1 MKDPDQPERDEKVL
15 KKLARLFVEIPESTD
30 PAEIDSDLRAQGV
43 DVVRLGHRI
52 SEIVQTAAEKE
63 RLVWLDEYRQ
73 EISRKGSP
81 KVATPRAGIPKTRQ
95 ERLQRIE
102 ELQTRLAGEGLPVA
116 VGFKKLQDLSDED
129 LTRILTV
136 LQEQSEEPSRSS

>member
-73 EISRKGSP
+73 EIGRKGSP
-81 KVATPRAGIPKTRQ
+81 KVATTRAGIPKTRQ

-116 VGFKKLQDLSDED
+116 VGFKKLQELSDED
-129 LTRILTV
+129 LARILTV